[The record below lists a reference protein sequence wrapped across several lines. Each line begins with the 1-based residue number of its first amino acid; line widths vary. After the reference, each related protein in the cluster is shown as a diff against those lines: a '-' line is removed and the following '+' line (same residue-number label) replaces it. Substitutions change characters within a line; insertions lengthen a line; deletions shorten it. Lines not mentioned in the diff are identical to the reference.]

1 MAEYIE
7 LSKLEKAVI
16 VKQTEEEK
24 YWFDWLKQ
32 FRTTKEYS
40 VKEQAVDNF
49 LRGYH
54 EAVQF
59 MLSTNEELLLKSAD
73 VVEVVRCGQCKH
85 ATDDIIVEGVC
96 YCHKIQ
102 QGMFVDGF
110 CSYGER
116 KCEDA

>member
-7 LSKLEKAVI
+7 REKA
-16 VKQTEEEK
+16 KQRLVHDYAYAAANILDEIP
-24 YWFDWLKQ
+24 
-32 FRTTKEYS
+32 
-40 VKEQAVDNF
+40 A
-49 LRGYH
+49 
-54 EAVQF
+54 
-59 MLSTNEELLLKSAD
+59 AD

-110 CSYGER
+110 CNYGER
-116 KCEDA
+116 K